1 MGIRDLLPVILAPAV
16 RFHRKNPADSAENSR
31 EFITYYPAQIRH
43 DGLKSENVFW
53 GLFLHGN
60 NPEDPSVLEER
71 DLSPALGEHDPDS
84 RCFLGNACH

>member
-16 RFHRKNPADSAENSR
+16 LLHRKNPADSEENSW
-31 EFITYYPAQIRH
+31 EIITGYRAQIRD
-43 DGLKSENVFW
+43 DGLKIENVFW

-71 DLSPALGEHDPDS
+71 DLSPALESTIPTAVFPG
-84 RCFLGNACH
+84 